1 MTYAIETLTREL
13 EVINDTYER
22 FVGNGGVDKNSLS
35 ATNNREKAKSLR
47 EAIELLK
54 NK

>member
-1 MTYAIETLTREL
+1 MTYAIETLVREL
-13 EVINDTYER
+13 EVLNNSYER
-22 FVGNGGVDKNSLS
+22 FVTNGGVDKNSLS
-35 ATNNREKAKSLR
+35 ATNNRAKAKDLK

>member
-1 MTYAIETLTREL
+1 MNYAIETLSRKL
-13 EVINDTYER
+13 ETLDNTYER
-22 FVGNGGVDKNSLS
+22 FVTNGGVDKNSLS
-35 ATNNREKAKSLR
+35 ATNNRAKAKELR